1 MSLLNK
7 TLIRPIRQ
15 LLEGLKKTSTSIND
29 YLTIVHAYL
38 LLELVIFHSNSY
50 GLNLIEFEFL
60 NYDLINTNYL
70 F

>member
-50 GLNLIEFEFL
+50 GLNLIEF
-60 NYDLINTNYL
+60 
-70 F
+70 